1 MRRCTV
7 SLLGG
12 FEVRVDGS
20 PVPVDTWRSRRAA
33 DLVKVLALEATH
45 QLHREQVMDL
55 LWPELGTEAAG
66 ANLRKAVHYA
76 RRAMGAEEAIRST
89 GGMLSLWGGGVEV
102 DAQLFLGAADA
113 ALANGDEEGCGLAAD
128 LYTGEPMPADRY
140 EAWAAE
146 PRARLRGRYLA
157 VLKGARRWQQVLDLD
172 PTDEESHRE
181 LMRQYYQEGRRREAI
196 RQFERLRDALR
207 EFMGVGPDLDT
218 IGLYER
224 ILDLEGEDP
233 PSPPSVLPC

>member
-1 MRRCTV
+1 MGRCTV

-20 PVPVDTWRSRRAA
+20 PVAVDAWRSRRAA
-33 DLVKVLALEATH
+33 DLVKLLALDSTH

-55 LWPELGTEAAG
+55 LWPELGMEAAG

-76 RRAMGAEEAIRST
+76 RRAMGAEEAIRSM
-89 GGMLSLWGGGVEV
+89 GGMLSLWGGDVEV
-102 DAQLFLGAADA
+102 DAQRFLGAADA
-113 ALANGDEEGCGLAAD
+113 ALADGDEEDCGLAAD
-128 LYTGEPMPADRY
+128 MYTGEPMPADRY

-146 PRARLRGRYLA
+146 PRTRLRERYVA
-157 VLKGARRWQQVLDLD
+157 VLKGARRWKQVLDRD

-207 EFMGVGPDLDT
+207 EFMGVGPDPET
-218 IGLYER
+218 IALYER
-224 ILDLEGEDP
+224 ILDLEGAEP
-233 PSPPSVLPC
+233 PSQPSVPPF